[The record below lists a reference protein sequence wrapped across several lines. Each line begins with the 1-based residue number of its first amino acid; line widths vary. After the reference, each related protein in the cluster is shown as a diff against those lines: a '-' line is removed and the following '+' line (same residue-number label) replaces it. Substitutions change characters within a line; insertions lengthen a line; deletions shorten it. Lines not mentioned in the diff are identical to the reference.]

1 MTQEQKETIRKAV
14 DIARAAQDAN
24 EEAVRNLEDA
34 IEDATDLT
42 WVNLRGV
49 DLGEPDEESIVKLAR
64 KLAKE
69 EMDEFMKVKQENF
82 AMGSP

>member
-69 EMDEFMKVKQENF
+69 EMDEFMKL
-82 AMGSP
+82 

>member
-1 MTQEQKETIRKAV
+1 MTQEQSEAIQKMLDT
-14 DIARAAQDAN
+14 ARAAQEAY

-69 EMDEFMKVKQENF
+69 EMDEFMKL
-82 AMGSP
+82 

>member
-1 MTQEQKETIRKAV
+1 MTQEQSEAIQKMLDT
-14 DIARAAQDAN
+14 ARAAQEAY

-42 WVNLRGV
+42 WVDLRGV
-49 DLGEPDEESIVKLAR
+49 DLGEHDEERIV

>member
-42 WVNLRGV
+42 WVDLRGV
-49 DLGEPDEESIVKLAR
+49 DLGEHGIFREGVVRYPPKRPLA
-64 KLAKE
+64 AC
-69 EMDEFMKVKQENF
+69 
-82 AMGSP
+82 